1 MARYEYR
8 DDKSA
13 KFWEGQLS
21 GETLTVRFGRIG
33 TNGQT
38 KDKSFASAAAA
49 QKELDKLTKEKT
61 SKGYVAAGESAAP
74 ICNDGEESAKP
85 PMSRHTEA
93 CASDP
98 ASAAPILLETTRIVT
113 AAPLPSRSRPAPPPQ
128 PVDWRAYWADL
139 TARLLE
145 AETAARKELAFART
159 TLESSKAS
167 KSPPS
172 TIAALD
178 SNVRRAQ
185 ERYDTL
191 TALRESAS
199 ARSEP
204 PPFSIE
210 TMLEWMEC
218 IENGFRDHF
227 HDTKSRD
234 EQWTD
239 YVAAHRVLAVWALQA
254 HGARAALIVA
264 AIAQGGGA
272 GHRFRAGSALLP
284 FREALSR
291 APAADYDAA
300 LAWALESRE
309 GNIFHDAHLAFV
321 LADDRPGDHALKPL
335 AVLREAM
342 RQPFGAYIRPDFAPL
357 ILDLPPSQTEP
368 YRIASGNSWP
378 FHSFDATAA
387 CLAATAQT
395 VARTH
400 GESATPVL
408 EWLAQMLDEDERCD
422 IYSAILD
429 DESLDAADG
438 LYARLAEKPL
448 RAAFDRA
455 QKAYPRRMF
464 ARLLTA
470 YSRGRVDHA
479 IRGPLFALLQEI
491 GEDVAQSIAQS
502 LDVNAQNCLDALVH
516 SVGEPAP
523 REAWPSVLSSPPW
536 RAKQTKSRDIPLT
549 LALAPIATPIVIG
562 AIEASDLEPYHRYGA
577 LSDLSEL
584 PKQIAA
590 AEARPPIYG
599 PPWPTAAPLPSADAD
614 LAQWLSWLGT
624 RCDALAP
631 SVNYLWGIYANICAA
646 VASQPEELAMLL
658 WSRPRFVAACHLEW
672 KRVVPAMMIRFG
684 DKAVEGLLGHLR
696 SNPVEILPLVEEIDA
711 AEIAPIA
718 ARAML
723 RLKKGRAAGRDWL
736 RAHPRTAFYHLLP
749 QAVGAPGQ
757 ARDEAEHALRWLAAT
772 KDANVA
778 LLQEATRD
786 YARLEPRV
794 EDAVTQILTRDPM
807 KQTPAKIAKRPTWL
821 TPAAL
826 VAPKLRSGDVLPEEA
841 VVALLEMLSFV
852 NPDDVY
858 PGVARVREACDP
870 NSLSAFAFDLFSA
883 WRAGGAPG
891 KDGWAM
897 RAMGWLGD
905 DECARKLTPLL
916 RKWPG
921 ESAHARAVSAL
932 DVLADIGSDVA
943 LMHLNGVAEKVKFKG
958 LQDKAREKI
967 AAIAEAR
974 DLTPEELADR
984 LAPDLDLDSRGG
996 LDLDFGE
1003 RKFRVGFDEFL
1014 KPWVKDASGARI
1026 KDLPK
1031 PNKSD
1036 DAEKA
1041 ADAQARW
1048 ATLKKDARAVA
1059 ALQITR
1065 LEAMLGAA
1073 RRVSPAVF
1081 WTFFAA
1087 HPLIR
1092 HLAQRL
1098 VWVAYDDE
1106 GAATFFR
1113 VADDLSFTDANDDA
1127 IEIDVSDR
1135 AKGAVGLAHPIYMS
1149 EDERA
1154 RWGTLFGDYEIV
1166 QPFPQL
1172 GREIFALT
1180 DGEKNASEVARFDGV
1195 EIESPRLWGMRGRG
1209 WRLGRPQDAGAILWI
1224 ERHTILAGGEK
1235 LVAYLSFENG
1245 LVAGAPDA
1253 QDGTQKLGKIMLGE
1267 PEWRAARQGAA
1278 AQGAKTFGALDP
1290 LVASEILRDVSTL
1303 AQSAGTAPA

>member
-1 MARYEYR
+1 MVRYEYR

-13 KFWEGQLS
+13 KFWEGQVS

-61 SKGYVAAGESAAP
+61 SKGYVAAGDSAAP
-74 ICNDGEESAKP
+74 LYEDHEETAKP
-85 PMSRHTEA
+85 QVSRHPDA
-93 CASDP
+93 CASDS
-98 ASAAPILLETTRIVT
+98 ASEEPILLETTRIVT
-113 AAPLPSRSRPAPPPQ
+113 AAPLPSCSRPAPPPEL
-128 PVDWRAYWADL
+128 VDWRAHWADL
-139 TARLLE
+139 AARLLE
-145 AETAARKELAFART
+145 AETAARKELDFART
-159 TLESSKAS
+159 TLESAKAS
-167 KSPPS
+167 QSPQS

-178 SNVRRAQ
+178 SNALRAQ
-185 ERYDTL
+185 ERCDAL

-204 PPFSIE
+204 PPLSIE
-210 TMLEWMEC
+210 AMLEWTEC
-218 IENGFRDHF
+218 IETGYRDHF
-227 HDTKSRD
+227 LYTKFRD
-234 EQWTD
+234 ERWTH
-239 YVAAHRVLAVWALQA
+239 YVAAHRALAAWTAQT
-254 HGARAALIVA
+254 HGARTALIIADV
-264 AIAQGGGA
+264 AQGRGA
-272 GHRFRAGSALLP
+272 GRGFRAVSALA

-300 LAWALESRE
+300 LAWALESRD
-309 GNIFHDAHLAFV
+309 GNVFRDCLLAFV

-342 RQPFGAYIRPDFAPL
+342 RRPFGAHIHPDFAPL
-357 ILDLPPSQTEP
+357 ILDSPPSQTES
-368 YRIASGNSWP
+368 YRTASGNFRP
-378 FHSFDATAA
+378 FHSFDTTAS
-387 CLAATAQT
+387 CLAATAQA
-395 VARTH
+395 VARAH
-400 GESATPVL
+400 GESPTPAL
-408 EWLAQMLDEDERCD
+408 EWLSRMLDEDERCD

-429 DESLDAADG
+429 DESLDAAEG
-438 LYARLAEKPL
+438 LYSRLAEKPI
-448 RAAFDRA
+448 RAAFDVA
-455 QKAYPRRMF
+455 QKTYPRRMF

-470 YSRGRVDHA
+470 YSTSRNDHA
-479 IRGPLFALLQEI
+479 IRGRLFALLQEI
-491 GEDVAQSIAQS
+491 GESVARSIAQS
-502 LDVNAQNCLDALVH
+502 LDVKAQNCLDALDH

-523 REAWPSVLSSPPW
+523 REAWPTVLSSPPW
-536 RAKQTKSRDIPLT
+536 RAKQTKSPDTQLT
-549 LALAPIATPIVIG
+549 LAPISTPIVIG
-562 AIEASDLEPYHRYGA
+562 AIEAPDAEPYRRFGA
-577 LSDLSEL
+577 LNDLSEL
-584 PKQIAA
+584 PAQIAA
-590 AEARPPIYG
+590 AEAHPPTYG
-599 PPWPTAAPLPSADAD
+599 PQWPTAAPLPSADAD
-614 LAQWLSWLGT
+614 VAQWLSWLGT
-624 RCDALAP
+624 RCDALATN
-631 SVNYLWGIYANICAA
+631 VNYFWGVYANICSA
-646 VASQPEELAMLL
+646 VANQPEALAMLL

-672 KRVVPAMMIRFG
+672 RRVVPAMMIRFG

-696 SNPVEILPLVEEIDA
+696 SNPVEILPLVKEIDA
-711 AEIAPIA
+711 PQIAPIA

-723 RLKKGRAAGRDWL
+723 RLKKARAAGRDWL
-736 RAHPRTAFYHLLP
+736 RAHPRTAIYDLLP

-772 KDANVA
+772 KDANIA
-778 LLQEATRD
+778 LLREATCE
-786 YARLEPRV
+786 YAQLEPRV
-794 EDAVTQILTRDPM
+794 EEAVTQILTRDPM
-807 KQTPAKIAKRPTWL
+807 KQTPTKVAKLPAWL

-826 VAPKLRSGDVLPEEA
+826 VAPKLRSGEVLPEEA
-841 VVALLEMLSFV
+841 VVAILEMLSFV

-858 PGVARVREACDP
+858 PGVAQVRDACDP
-870 NSLSAFAFDLFSA
+870 NRLSAFAFDLFSA
-883 WRAGGAPG
+883 WLAAGAPS
-891 KDGWAM
+891 KDAWAM
-897 RAMGWLGD
+897 RAMGWIGD

-921 ESAHARAVSAL
+921 ESAHARAVGGL
-932 DVLADIGSDVA
+932 DVLADLGSDVA

-984 LAPDLDLDSRGG
+984 LAPDLDLDQRGG
-996 LDLDFGE
+996 LALDFGE

-1041 ADAQARW
+1041 AAAQARW
-1048 ATLKKDARAVA
+1048 STLKKDARAVA

-1065 LEAMLGAA
+1065 LEAMLGAS
-1073 RRVSPAVF
+1073 RRVAPEVF

-1098 VWVAYDDE
+1098 VWAAYDE
-1106 GAATFFR
+1106 GGAATFFR
-1113 VADDLSFTDANDDA
+1113 VADDLSFTDADDDA
-1127 IEIDVSDR
+1127 IGIDVGAQ
-1135 AKGAVGLAHPIYMS
+1135 AKGAIGLAHPIYMG
-1149 EDERA
+1149 EDERM
-1154 RWGTLFGDYEIV
+1154 RWGALFGDYEIV

-1180 DGEKNASEVARFDGV
+1180 ESEKSASEIARFDGV
-1195 EIESPRLWGMRGRG
+1195 DIESPRLWGMRGRG

-1224 ERHTILAGGEK
+1224 ERHTILPGGEK

-1245 LVAGAPDA
+1245 LVAGAPDV
-1253 QDGTQKLGKIMLGE
+1253 QDQTQKLGKIMLGE
-1267 PEWRAARQGAA
+1267 PDWYAARRGAA
-1278 AQGAKTFGALDP
+1278 APGAKTFAALDP
-1290 LVASEILRDVSTL
+1290 LVASEILRDVATL
-1303 AQSAGTAPA
+1303 AQSAGAAPV